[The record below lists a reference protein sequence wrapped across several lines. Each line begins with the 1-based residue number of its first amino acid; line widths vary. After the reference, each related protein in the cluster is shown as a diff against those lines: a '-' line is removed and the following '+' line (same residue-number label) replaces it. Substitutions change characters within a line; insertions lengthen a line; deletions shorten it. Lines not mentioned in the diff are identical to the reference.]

1 MGILFDVLV
10 QYLIVTDLDPNTV
23 LRVLMLES
31 RDNLID
37 NGDLKVEVW
46 PSHCKHQ
53 TVVCGWWFLVSH
65 MSIFG
70 FNIHYWWLNTA
81 ALFVIICLVT
91 AVLADK
97 LSSK

>member
-37 NGDLKVEVW
+37 NGDLKIEVW
-46 PSHCKHQ
+46 PSHYKHQ
-53 TVVCGWWFLVSH
+53 TAVSSWWFLVSYL
-65 MSIFG
+65 SI
-70 FNIHYWWLNTA
+70 
-81 ALFVIICLVT
+81 
-91 AVLADK
+91 
-97 LSSK
+97 